1 MAGIGIRTEMNEPE
15 DSTYGRDIIKYYT
28 KICTSVALTVVSDP
42 LLKWLMK
49 NVPKEKMERW
59 TPSSE
64 VGMEPQYFTCS
75 YEA

>member
-42 LLKWLMK
+42 LLK
-49 NVPKEKMERW
+49 
-59 TPSSE
+59 
-64 VGMEPQYFTCS
+64 
-75 YEA
+75 